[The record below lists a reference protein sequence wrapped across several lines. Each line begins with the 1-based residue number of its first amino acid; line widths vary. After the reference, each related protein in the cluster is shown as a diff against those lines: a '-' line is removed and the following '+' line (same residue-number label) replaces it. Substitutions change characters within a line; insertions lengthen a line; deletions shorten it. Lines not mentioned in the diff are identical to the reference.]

1 MIYACH
7 ACDAISLCCFLR
19 CLCSN
24 SNGRSVTKIVSNYL
38 CLRMG
43 EIERETRWP
52 REACFEVCQLR
63 CWTGPLNCPLI
74 SSCLFTSPRRLFLA
88 FCGSMLRKNY
98 YLRFSSGAYWR
109 QRSAPI
115 AISRNECRKVQTTQ
129 DDNCVIRE
137 RTAKWNFTF
146 EPLPANYFRSIVQSF
161 NKQSRSS
168 FLKRIIFPF

>member
-109 QRSAPI
+109 LCSDRNLTERMPKNANNAGRQLCKLSENGLLNGTSLL
-115 AISRNECRKVQTTQ
+115 SRY
-129 DDNCVIRE
+129 
-137 RTAKWNFTF
+137 
-146 EPLPANYFRSIVQSF
+146 L
-161 NKQSRSS
+161 
-168 FLKRIIFPF
+168 RIIFGASCNLPINNRGALS